1 MRALQLDFSSST
13 PIWSQIE
20 EGIRR
25 LVASSALAPGRPVPS
40 VRDLARDLRVNPAT
54 VVKAYQRLA
63 DAGILMVR
71 RGDGTYVSDTPPLLA
86 RGERDRSLRE
96 AASRYAALALSLG
109 ANETDAAGHLSAA
122 WRSFER
128 GASRK
133 EKP

>member
-1 MRALQLDFSSST
+1 MRALHLDFSSPT

-20 EGIRR
+20 EGLRR
-25 LVASSALAPGRPVPS
+25 LVACSALAPGRPVPS
-40 VRDLARDLRVNPAT
+40 VRDLAKDLRVNPAT

-63 DAGILMVR
+63 DAGILTVK
-71 RGDGTYVSDTPPLLA
+71 RGDGTYVSDKPPVVS

-109 ANETDAAGHLSAA
+109 ANEIDATGHLSAA

-128 GASRK
+128 GAFRK